1 MGILRVLLALV
12 VVIAHSRPILGFNIT
27 DALTAVQM
35 FYIIS
40 GFYMSLILTDKYRSY
55 KTFITNRFLKLYPI
69 YLVVLFASIVISVI
83 TFLVNKEGLV
93 LDAWINQS
101 SGISFLSIIFLI
113 IVNLIIFGQDLVMF
127 MGFNS
132 GNLQFNSNYL
142 NSDPMAYRFLVVP
155 QAWTLG
161 LELMFYVLVPFIVKF
176 RTRIIVLLIL
186 GSIGLRYFLYAKGL
200 NHDPWTYRFFPSELA
215 LFLLGILAH
224 RIYQR
229 IKTETRTSS
238 DLVIFFLFLAFLT
251 IFNFIDLDVDLKRWA
266 LYFTL
271 TLLIPYIYRYFKDI
285 KFDRSLG
292 ELSYPIYISHIIILY
307 VMNWTPFSRLGSS
320 QYYGLFA
327 AIITLV
333 VAYLL
338 NVVVQKRVEVIR
350 IRRAENQKLS

>member
-12 VVIAHSRPILGFNIT
+12 VVIAHSRPIFGFNIT

-69 YLVVLFASIVISVI
+69 YLVVLVASVVISLI
-83 TFLVNKEGLV
+83 TFLINREGLI

-101 SGISFLSIIFLI
+101 SGISFFSILFLI
-113 IVNLIIFGQDLVMF
+113 FVNLIIFGQDLVMF

-142 NSDPMAYRFLVVP
+142 NSDPMAYRFLAVP
-155 QAWTLG
+155 QTWTLG

-200 NHDPWTYRFFPSELA
+200 NHDPWTYRFFPSEL
-215 LFLLGILAH
+215 
-224 RIYQR
+224 
-229 IKTETRTSS
+229 
-238 DLVIFFLFLAFLT
+238 
-251 IFNFIDLDVDLKRWA
+251 
-266 LYFTL
+266 
-271 TLLIPYIYRYFKDI
+271 RYFYWVFWLI
-285 KFDRSLG
+285 VFTNVLRMRREVL
-292 ELSYPIYISHIIILY
+292 
-307 VMNWTPFSRLGSS
+307 
-320 QYYGLFA
+320 
-327 AIITLV
+327 AI
-333 VAYLL
+333 
-338 NVVVQKRVEVIR
+338 
-350 IRRAENQKLS
+350 